1 MRKTREN
8 PVTLPT
14 APAKLYV
21 TALADC
27 VHSFYTYKLV
37 NEYSKLLCQ
46 KLRQYQIIKMCP
58 GTELYNS
65 VNLKKKPESSSV
77 LYSVIRKGPWNAII
91 PDKPERPL
99 KYLTVSA
106 RAETQ

>member
-1 MRKTREN
+1 
-8 PVTLPT
+8 
-14 APAKLYV
+14 
-21 TALADC
+21 
-27 VHSFYTYKLV
+27 
-37 NEYSKLLCQ
+37 
-46 KLRQYQIIKMCP
+46 MCP

-99 KYLTVSA
+99 KYPTVSA